1 MSYAIR
7 EVVEH
12 ARVIERQGHTV
23 TKLNIG
29 DPIRFDFETP
39 EHVRNALIRAIQEGR
54 SNYSDSEGIPE
65 LRNTIAASE
74 GENGVD
80 VSPEDVI
87 VTTGVTEGLE
97 MVLAAVLDESSEIL
111 VPGPSYPAYME
122 YAKLFGARPIEYHK
136 IESEGWRP
144 DIDDIRKKIG
154 PKTKAIIINS
164 PNNPTGAVYTRSE
177 VKEILDISGEHEMVV
192 LSDEIYDRITYD
204 RKTVKPGTV
213 AKDLPM
219 VIFNGLSKVYSS
231 PGWRVGYLAFRDPNG
246 TISDIKEGVLK
257 QARTRLC
264 ANTVAQY
271 GLLAAL
277 EGSKDHVSRMCAKLR
292 TRRDLAVK
300 MINEIE
306 GLSVSLPEGAFY
318 MFPKIDPSVSLDDK
332 KFVLEVLEKCHVLL
346 VHGSGFGKEFGKNHF
361 RLVYLAPEEV
371 LGDAISKIG
380 GFLGER
386 VA

>member
-39 EHVRNALIRAIQEGR
+39 QHVRDALIRAIQEGR

-65 LRNTIAASE
+65 LRDAIAASE
-74 GENGVD
+74 GDNGVD

-87 VTTGVTEGLE
+87 VTTGVTEGLV
-97 MVLAAVLDESSEIL
+97 MVLAAILDEDSEIL

-122 YAKLFGARPIEYHK
+122 YSKLFGARPVEYHK

-144 DIDDIRKKIG
+144 DTDDIRKKIG
-154 PKTKAIIINS
+154 AKTKAILINS
-164 PNNPTGAVYTRSE
+164 PNNPTGAVYARSE
-177 VKEILDISGEHEMVV
+177 VKEILDIAGEHGLMV

-213 AKDLPM
+213 SEDIPM
-219 VIFNGLSKVYSS
+219 IIFNGLSKVYSS

-277 EGSKDHVSRMCAKLR
+277 EGPKDHVPRMCAKLR
-292 TRRDLAVK
+292 ARRDLAVK

-318 MFPKIDPSVSLDDK
+318 MFPKIDPSIGLDDK
-332 KFVLEVLEKCHVLL
+332 KFVLEVLENCHVLL
-346 VHGSGFGKEFGKNHF
+346 VHGSGFGKDFGKNHF

-371 LGDAISKIG
+371 LGDAISKIEG
-380 GFLGER
+380 YLR
-386 VA
+386 RPA